1 MTRKLSIAVAMLIAC
16 AGTASAQPAGFQNG
30 KLITEFGPIATIED
44 YDPIPADNFFKVS
57 FDVADRS
64 DAGKLNRNLVSAAR
78 FLNMH
83 FEAGIAP
90 EQVQLAIVIHGS
102 AVQDVTNASH
112 FNELNEEENANA
124 ALIAQLIKNGVKIQV
139 CGQSA
144 AFQNVGA
151 GDLLPG
157 VRMSLSAMTAH
168 ALLQKDGYTLNPF

>member
-1 MTRKLSIAVAMLIAC
+1 MTERLTIAAAMLIAC
-16 AGTASAQPAGFQNG
+16 AGTALAQPAGFQNG
-30 KLITEFGPIATIED
+30 QLITEFGPIATIED
-44 YDPIPADNFFKVS
+44 YDPIPADASFKVS

-64 DAGKLNRNLVSAAR
+64 DAGELNRNLASAAR

-90 EQVQLAIVIHGS
+90 EQMQLAIMIHGS

-112 FNELNEEENANA
+112 YNELNEEENANA
-124 ALIAQLIKNGVKIQV
+124 ALIAELIKHGVKVHV

-151 GDLLPG
+151 DDLLPG

-168 ALLQKDGYTLNPF
+168 ALLQNQGYTLNPF

>member
-1 MTRKLSIAVAMLIAC
+1 MIKKFSLAAAVLIAC

-30 KLITEFGPIATIED
+30 QLITEFGPIATVEGH
-44 YDPIPADNFFKVS
+44 DPIPADTSFKVS
-57 FDVADRS
+57 FDVVDRS
-64 DAGKLNRNLVSAAR
+64 DAGELNRNLVSAAR

-90 EQVQLAIVIHGS
+90 EQMQLAIVIHGS

-112 FNELNEEENANA
+112 YNELNEQENANA
-124 ALIAQLIKNGVKIQV
+124 ALIAQLIKHGVEIHV

-144 AFQNVGA
+144 AFQNVDA
-151 GDLLPG
+151 DDLLPG

-168 ALLQKDGYTLNPF
+168 AILQNQGFSLNPF